1 MKTLLAILFLSTVL
15 HTANISYILPQ
26 RYDDAVHHLSKQ
38 IKKAKSSV
46 TIISTK
52 IDNYTLKKAILS
64 LIKKNISIILSS
76 SSDDDVG
83 TELVQ
88 YSNVSL
94 YILDRADAMPL
105 TFSLI
110 IVDDTT
116 TCKLSCALDE
126 QSMRTTLSLLECS
139 NTKYAMKDAK
149 KIIKT
154 AMQYASPYLKE
165 HF

>member
-1 MKTLLAILFLSTVL
+1 MKTLLSILFLSTVL
-15 HTANISYILPQ
+15 HTVNISYLLPQ

-38 IKKAKSSV
+38 IKEAKSSV

-64 LIKKNISIILSS
+64 LIKKNISIILIS
-76 SSDDDVG
+76 SSDDIG

-94 YILDRADAMPL
+94 YILDKADAMPL

-110 IVDDTT
+110 TIDDTI
-116 TCKLSCALDE
+116 TCKLSCAFDKH
-126 QSMRTTLSLLECS
+126 SIRTTLSLLECS
-139 NTKYAMKDAK
+139 NTKRAAKDAK

-154 AMQYASPYLKE
+154 VMRYASPYLKE